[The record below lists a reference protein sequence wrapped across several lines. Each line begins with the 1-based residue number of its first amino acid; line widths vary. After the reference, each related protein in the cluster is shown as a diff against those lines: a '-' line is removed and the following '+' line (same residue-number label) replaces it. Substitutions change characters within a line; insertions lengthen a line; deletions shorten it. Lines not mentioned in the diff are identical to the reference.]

1 MPLSPGYKLGPYEIL
16 APIGAG
22 GMGEVYKARDTRL
35 ERIVAIKVA
44 SAEFSER
51 FQREAQAIASLNHPH
66 ICTLH
71 DVGPDYLVMEY
82 IEGTQL
88 KGPLEIREAL
98 SVAIQIAEAVNHA
111 HRHGVIHRDLKPNNI
126 LVTKTGVKVLDFG
139 LAKFAP
145 AAANAGTHAGR
156 SLDATLTQHA
166 LTQKGTILGTP
177 QYMAPEQVEG
187 QEADSRA
194 DIFAFGAV
202 LYEMFTGRTAFTGK
216 TYANVIAA

>member
-1 MPLSPGYKLGPYEIL
+1 MPLSPGDKLGPYEVL

-35 ERIVAIKVA
+35 ERTVAIKVS

-51 FQREAQAIASLNHPH
+51 FQREAHAIASLNHPH

-82 IEGTQL
+82 IEGAPL
-88 KGPLEIREAL
+88 KGPLSLREAL
-98 SVAIQIAEAVNHA
+98 SLAIQIAEAVNHA

-126 LVTKTGVKVLDFG
+126 LVTKAGAKVLDFG

-145 AAANAGTHAGR
+145 AAAKAGSQTGS
-156 SLDATLTQHA
+156 SLAATMTHA
-166 LTQKGTILGTP
+166 LTQEGTILGTP
-177 QYMAPEQVEG
+177 QYMAPEQLEG
-187 QEADSRA
+187 QEADARA

-202 LYEMFTGRTAFTGK
+202 LYEMITGRTAFTGK
-216 TYANVIAA
+216 T